1 MAHYKKIR
9 NAFKNVWLFN
19 IATTSEDAFSGFA
32 SLNLKVRDS
41 FSVVEL
47 TNELFVA

>member
-1 MAHYKKIR
+1 MAVQYCSKY
-9 NAFKNVWLFN
+9 
-19 IATTSEDAFSGFA
+19 AFSGFA
-32 SLNLKVRDS
+32 SLNIKVRDP